1 MRKTAVLAVALCG
14 LLAAA
19 GCGGRRLEP
28 PVEPGQAGE
37 VLRAA
42 FDAWK
47 NGEPYGAL
55 DTHDPPIYFNERE
68 WEAGKKLVSYEA
80 GPVTLMGRQGRC
92 LVKLTLQDKQGSST
106 TRAIGYLI
114 DTTPRLVITREALGP

>member
-1 MRKTAVLAVALCG
+1 MRKTVVSVVVLCG
-14 LLAAA
+14 LLAAL

-28 PVEPGQAGE
+28 PVEPGEAGD
-37 VLRAA
+37 VLRTAL
-42 FDAWK
+42 DAWK
-47 NGEPYGAL
+47 GGAAFGEL
-55 DTHDPPIYFNERE
+55 DRRDPPIYFNERE

-92 LVKLTLQDKQGSST
+92 MVKLTLQDKQGSPT
-106 TRAIGYLI
+106 TRNIGYLI